1 MIQKRNKGLIV
12 LVVIICIGLLSGC
25 GGNESK
31 EAATTDKPTVIKAG
45 HVLAT
50 SSPYHLGMEKLA
62 ELIEERTDGRY
73 VMELYPN
80 GQIGNERDMIEGV
93 QMGSLGMAIVASGPM
108 ANFAPELGVVDLP
121 FLFRDYDH
129 ADKVFNGEIGQELM
143 SGIDKAGFKALSMW
157 ENGFRNLTN
166 NKRAINS
173 VDDVEGLKIRT
184 MENKMHQA
192 LWRELGVDPVP
203 MAWGDAYTAMQQ
215 GAIDGQENPLP
226 IILAMKVSEV
236 NQYLAITEHVYAPA
250 VLVMSGSMWDK
261 VSDEDKLIIQECADE
276 AGVYERTVSREQTEN
291 ALKELES
298 MGMTITHPDKSEFAE
313 MSKEIKAELAKEF
326 KEIFEK
332 IENIQ

>member
-1 MIQKRNKGLIV
+1 MLKKRNKGLIV
-12 LVVIICIGLLSGC
+12 LVVIMCIGLLSGC
-25 GGNESK
+25 GGGTD
-31 EAATTDKPTVIKAG
+31 EAATADTPTIIKAG
-45 HVLAT
+45 HVLST
-50 SSPYHLGMEKLA
+50 SSPYHLGMVKLA
-62 ELIEERTDGRY
+62 ELIEERTEGRY
-73 VMELYPN
+73 VVELYPN

-143 SGIDKAGFKALSMW
+143 SEIDKAGFKALSMW

-166 NKRAINS
+166 NKREINS
-173 VDDVEGLKIRT
+173 VADVKGLKIRT
-184 MENKMHQA
+184 MENRMHQA

-226 IILAMKVSEV
+226 IILAMKVNEV

-250 VLVMSGSMWDK
+250 VLIMSGSMWDK
-261 VSDEDKLIIQECADE
+261 VSDEDKAIIQECATE
-276 AGVYERTVSREQTEN
+276 AGVYERTVAREQ
-291 ALKELES
+291 AVSAMDELAD
-298 MGMTITHPDKSEFAE
+298 MGMIITHPDKSEFAE
-313 MSKEIKAELAKEF
+313 MSKEIKAELAVEF
-326 KEIFEK
+326 KEIFER
-332 IENIQ
+332 IENVQ